1 MSSSRITYAPYPDAT
16 PEAELDAL
24 ASVYRFVLD
33 CGDARRAEKMEK
45 AAGRLPSPDGRD
57 TKEGLKDD
65 FRADEISLPR

>member
-1 MSSSRITYAPYPDAT
+1 MSSPRVTYVPRPDAT
-16 PEAELDAL
+16 PEVELDAL

-33 CGDARRAEKMEK
+33 CSDARRAEKMEK

>member
-1 MSSSRITYAPYPDAT
+1 MNSSRITYAPHPDAT

-45 AAGRLPSPDGRD
+45 AAGRLPSPDGHD

-65 FRADEISLPR
+65 FRDEISLPR